1 MFDLLAFVQGR
12 DKGPAFEVLHS
23 SFQLLLPGPALSQ
36 AAPQAKVSKQAE
48 GPRGEKAEDKSPQEE
63 IKERGHEGFSPKVRK
78 VVDRGGGLVLPA
90 KGHHQH
96 HDRQA
101 QDESKGPQRTYP
113 FPPEEENRGL
123 RAS

>member
-12 DKGPAFEVLHS
+12 DKGAAFEVLHS

-36 AAPQAKVSKQAE
+36 AVPQAKVSKQAE

-63 IKERGHEGFSPKVRK
+63 KKEGGLYGFSPIVA
-78 VVDRGGGLVLPA
+78 DGGGVHILHA
-90 KGHHQH
+90 KAHHPH
-96 HDRQA
+96 HHRQA